1 MSVFTGAWWKAATM
15 RALRTAAVVA
25 LPYVPLAL
33 NGQDYLLLLGAA
45 AMGAFLSYLTSLTGL
60 PEAEGEG
67 RPWFYSLFARTGK
80 TVAQALLTAVGAVTF
95 VQDVDWSSVLPLVVS
110 AAVGSILLWFT
121 KGAPETSP
129 PASVGGTPVVA
140 AIAAPP
146 VGAEQVVESPAQE
159 EEAAVEAAPVE
170 DFENDPA
177 VDSDF
182 R

>member
-1 MSVFTGAWWKAATM
+1 MSVFTPEWWKAATM

-25 LPYVPLAL
+25 IPYVPTALAAE
-33 NGQDYLLLLGAA
+33 DYIILGSVALTAA
-45 AMGAFLSYLTSLTGL
+45 ILSYLTSLTGL
-60 PEAEGEG
+60 PEADGEG
-67 RPWFYSLFARTGK
+67 RPWFYSLGARVLK
-80 TVAQALLTAVGAVTF
+80 TVAQALAVAAGSAVLIT
-95 VQDVDWSSVLPLVVS
+95 DIDWSQVPALVAS
-110 AAVGSILLWFT
+110 AAIGSALIWFT
-121 KGAPETSP
+121 KGAPESSP

-159 EEAAVEAAPVE
+159 EAAVEAAPVE
-170 DFENDPA
+170 DFENEPA